1 MVAKVSIGVPVY
13 NVEEYLRR
21 CLNSI
26 SEQTF
31 TDFEVIM
38 VDDGSTD
45 NSFSICQ
52 EYVAKDSRFKL
63 IHQENKGL
71 AGARN
76 TCIKNMHG
84 EFITWI
90 DSDDKVKPD
99 YLEKLLQVQVETGAQ
114 IINCVY
120 YYIRNEGDYYLDYTP
135 VYPDLKRIEL
145 SGRNAIKMFLLDRYK
160 TYTLWGTLVDSK
172 LYKGWFCSQGVTFED
187 ADNKFKLYL
196 RTNKVVLVPEQ
207 LYGYRQRNSSIMKAA
222 TSQKTFSEELRLT
235 KDLMHFIE
243 KYIYYI
249 EVANIDVEEE
259 HLYIF
264 EFIDVFFN
272 SYRVGMIEKEEDK
285 QQYFKYIGRY
295 KEKLKRYWNM
305 CGE

>member
-13 NVEEYLRR
+13 NVEEYLRQ

-26 SEQTF
+26 MEQTF

-84 EFITWI
+84 EYITWI
-90 DSDDKVKPD
+90 DSDDKVKSD
-99 YLEKLLQVQVETGAQ
+99 YLEKLMQVQAETGAQ
-114 IINCVY
+114 IINSVY
-120 YYIRNEGDYYLDYTP
+120 YDIKDGIEYYLDYTP
-135 VYPDLKRIEL
+135 IYPDLKRIEL
-145 SGRNAIKMFLLDRYK
+145 SGRDALRTVFFDRYRII
-160 TYTLWGTLVDSK
+160 TLWETLVDSK
-172 LYKGWFCSQGVTFED
+172 LYKGWFCSQGVMFED
-187 ADNKFKLYL
+187 LGNKFKLYL

-207 LYGYRQRNSSIMKAA
+207 LYGYRQRNSSIMKDD
-222 TSQKTFSEELRLT
+222 TRQKTFLEELKIT
-235 KDLMHFIE
+235 KDLMHTIE
-243 KYIYYI
+243 KYIYYM

-259 HLYIF
+259 HLHILKYID
-264 EFIDVFFN
+264 FIS
-272 SYRVGMIEKEEDK
+272 SYRVTMIGNEEDK
-285 QQYFKYIGRY
+285 QLYLEYIDRY
-295 KEKLKRYWNM
+295 RKKLKRYWNM
-305 CGE
+305 

>member
-1 MVAKVSIGVPVY
+1 MVKVSIGVPVY
-13 NVEEYLRR
+13 NVEEYLRQ

-26 SEQTF
+26 MEQTF

-52 EYVAKDSRFKL
+52 EYVAKDNRFKL

-84 EFITWI
+84 EYITWI

-99 YLEKLLQVQVETGAQ
+99 YLEKLLQVQEETDAQ
-114 IINCVY
+114 IINCVRHDIKNGIEHY
-120 YYIRNEGDYYLDYTP
+120 YDYTP
-135 VYPDLKRIEL
+135 LYKDLKRIEL
-145 SGRNAIKMFLLDRYK
+145 SGRDALRGVLFDRYSIV
-160 TYTLWGTLVDSK
+160 TLWGTLIDRK
-172 LYKGWFCSQGVTFED
+172 LYKGWFCSQGVKFED
-187 ADNKFKLYL
+187 VDNKFKLYL
-196 RTNKVVLVPEQ
+196 RTNKVALVPEQ
-207 LYGYRQRNSSIMKAA
+207 LYGYRQRNDSIMGNAIH
-222 TSQKTFSEELRLT
+222 QKTFLEELKLT
-235 KDLMHFIE
+235 KDLIHFIE
-243 KYIYYI
+243 KYIYYM

-259 HLYIF
+259 HLRILEYIDA
-264 EFIDVFFN
+264 I
-272 SYRVGMIEKEEDK
+272 STYRATMIENEEDK
-285 QQYFKYIGRY
+285 QLYFEYVNKY

-305 CGE
+305 